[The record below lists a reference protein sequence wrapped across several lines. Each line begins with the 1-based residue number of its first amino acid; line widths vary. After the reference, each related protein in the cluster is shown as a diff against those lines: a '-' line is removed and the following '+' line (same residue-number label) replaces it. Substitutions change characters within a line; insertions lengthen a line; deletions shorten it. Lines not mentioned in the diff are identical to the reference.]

1 MDANDSRCCHQVI
14 RVNLEKYVITRD
26 EADIGIVKAVL
37 LRKFRLLF
45 LLPLVVIV
53 ILFPLYSVP
62 LLYNI
67 PS

>member
-1 MDANDSRCCHQVI
+1 VI
-14 RVNLEKYVITRD
+14 RVNLEKDVITRD

-53 ILFPLYSVP
+53 ILFPLCSVP
-62 LLYNI
+62 LLYHI